1 MQSAAENKCRKKKNP
16 KKPKVFDKSLLWNS
30 GKMFNFQLLG
40 LVPCICTLWWW
51 EQFLASSSCKW
62 SFVMLFCWWWSWA
75 AVRQSDLTKVHWEV
89 GGRKAGMATV
99 SGLWTLSWNWS
110 FFKKIK
116 LSLACVWEM
125 WPLVGSASGHEAALV
140 VEASLQTCP
149 GPFCTPKAHLLC
161 KDP

>member
-1 MQSAAENKCRKKKNP
+1 MQSAAENKCRKKKIQRNQRCLT
-16 KKPKVFDKSLLWNS
+16 SLCYETLVKCLIS
-30 GKMFNFQLLG
+30 NF
-40 LVPCICTLWWW
+40 WAW
-51 EQFLASSSCKW
+51 FLASVPCGDGNSSWHHPCVSGHLSCCSVGDGAELQW
-62 SFVMLFCWWWSWA
+62 G
-75 AVRQSDLTKVHWEV
+75 KVTWQRSI
-89 GGRKAGMATV
+89 GRLVAGMATV

>member
-1 MQSAAENKCRKKKNP
+1 MQGKKNA
-16 KKPKVFDKSLLWNS
+16 KKPKVFDESLLWNS

-51 EQFLASSSCKW
+51 KQFLASSKDEVICHAVLLVMELSCSEAKW
-62 SFVMLFCWWWSWA
+62 LDKGPLGGWWQEWP
-75 AVRQSDLTKVHWEV
+75 QFL
-89 GGRKAGMATV
+89 V
-99 SGLWTLSWNWS
+99 SGLCLGIEV
-110 FFKKIK
+110 FLKKIK

-125 WPLVGSASGHEAALV
+125 WSLVGSASGHEAALV